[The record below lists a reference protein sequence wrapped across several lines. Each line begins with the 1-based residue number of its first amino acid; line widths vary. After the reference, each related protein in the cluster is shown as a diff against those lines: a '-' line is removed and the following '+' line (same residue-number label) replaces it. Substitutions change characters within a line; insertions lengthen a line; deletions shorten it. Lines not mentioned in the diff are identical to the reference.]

1 MFKKNTDEDVSET
14 EYNTVIKPHID
25 KVNSFHET
33 YLVPEISAYYI
44 ATGYYN
50 NALYKDSLLN
60 HITSC
65 TSTIDMRVLSKKTCL
80 YIETS
85 FIHSNLCGVRIISS
99 WWRIRDSNP

>member
-44 ATGYYN
+44 ATGFYN
-50 NALYKDSLLN
+50 NALYEGSLLN

-65 TSTIDMRVLSKKTCL
+65 TSTIDMNVSNKKKL
-80 YIETS
+80 IANVKELLLVKYGLEIE
-85 FIHSNLCGVRIISS
+85 NE
-99 WWRIRDSNP
+99 NPLIVKKI

>member
-1 MFKKNTDEDVSET
+1 MFKKNTNEDVSET

-50 NALYKDSLLN
+50 NALYEDSLLN

-65 TSTIDMRVLSKKTCL
+65 TSTIDMNVSNEKKL
-80 YIETS
+80 IANVKELLLVKYGLEIE
-85 FIHSNLCGVRIISS
+85 NE
-99 WWRIRDSNP
+99 NPLIVKKI

>member
-50 NALYKDSLLN
+50 NALYEDSLLN

-65 TSTIDMRVLSKKTCL
+65 TSTIDMNVSNEKKL
-80 YIETS
+80 IANVKELLLVKYGLEIE
-85 FIHSNLCGVRIISS
+85 NE
-99 WWRIRDSNP
+99 NPLIVKKI

>member
-44 ATGYYN
+44 ATGFYN
-50 NALYKDSLLN
+50 NALYEDSLLN

-65 TSTIDMRVLSKKTCL
+65 TSTIDMNVSNEKKL
-80 YIETS
+80 IANVKELLLVKYGLEIE
-85 FIHSNLCGVRIISS
+85 NE
-99 WWRIRDSNP
+99 NPLIVKKI

>member
-50 NALYKDSLLN
+50 NALYEDSLLN

-65 TSTIDMRVLSKKTCL
+65 TSTIDMNVSNEKKL
-80 YIETS
+80 IANVKALLLVKYGLEIE
-85 FIHSNLCGVRIISS
+85 NE
-99 WWRIRDSNP
+99 NPLIVKKI

>member
-50 NALYKDSLLN
+50 NALYEDSLLN

-65 TSTIDMRVLSKKTCL
+65 TSTIDMRVSNEKKL
-80 YIETS
+80 IANVKELLLVKYGLEIE
-85 FIHSNLCGVRIISS
+85 NE
-99 WWRIRDSNP
+99 NPLIVKKI

>member
-65 TSTIDMRVLSKKTCL
+65 TSTIDMNVSNEKKL
-80 YIETS
+80 IANVKELLLVKYGLEIE
-85 FIHSNLCGVRIISS
+85 NE
-99 WWRIRDSNP
+99 NPLIVKKI